1 MRKTPFAIGEKYHIY
16 NRGTEKR
23 KIFMNKNDYSR
34 FVFIMELFNRPDRE
48 FNAKRNLQ
56 LNYKSKSKTKRLVSI
71 ESFSLMP
78 NHYHLLLQEEVEGGI
93 SRFLQ
98 KVMTGYVMYFNK
110 KYNRTG
116 ALFQGKA
123 KSKHVDKDS
132 YYMQLKAYI
141 DLNPVELFDKN
152 WKENYHVRSVEQTIK
167 FLGDYKWGSC
177 KDFSIYR
184 KYLEGKSYLP
194 TFDELFDLRSDLHS

>member
-1 MRKTPFAIGEKYHIY
+1 
-16 NRGTEKR
+16 
-23 KIFMNKNDYSR
+23 MNKNDYSR